1 MNEKEDRPHR
11 SAAAVQSVDRQAQ
24 AKDDGAAPIAF
35 GQDLNLNFCVRNRR
49 IQGNGPSPWHTGAH
63 IYKLLKI

>member
-49 IQGNGPSPWHTGAH
+49 IQGDGPPRHGTPARISTS
-63 IYKLLKI
+63 Y